1 MIDVSVVVPVY
12 RNAETLQELYHRVHN
27 ALDDTG
33 LSYELILVN
42 DACAAGSA
50 RVVDDLARTYSAVR
64 AAHLSKNGGQHR
76 ALLAGLRIARGRW
89 AVFMDG
95 DLQDPP
101 EAIPSLIDEGERGNP
116 IVFAG
121 RRGNYESTSRMISG
135 RLYRVVLHLAS
146 GLPRDAGAFVAV
158 DREAID
164 RILSLRGPSPF
175 IPTMI
180 WCTGLPL
187 KSIPVE
193 RSVRPRGKSAYSS
206 ARRARAATHAFGWII
221 WKHARAIFHR
231 DAPASTPQPSI
242 R

>member
-12 RNAETLQELYHRVHN
+12 RNAETLQELYDRVHSTMQN
-27 ALDDTG
+27 TG

-42 DACAAGSA
+42 DACADGSA
-50 RVVDDLARTYSAVR
+50 RVVDDLARSHSAVR
-64 AAHLSKNGGQHR
+64 AVHLSKNGGQHR

-116 IVFAG
+116 VVFAG
-121 RRGNYESTSRMISG
+121 RRGNYESTSRMMSG
-135 RLYRVVLHLAS
+135 KLYRGILHLAS

-187 KSIPVE
+187 RSIPVE

-206 ARRARAATHAFGWII
+206 SGRARAAAHAFAWII
-221 WKHARAIFHR
+221 WKHAHRAFQR
-231 DAPASTPQPSI
+231 NSSASTPQPST

>member
-12 RNAETLQELYHRVHN
+12 KNADTLQELHDRVHSS
-27 ALDDTG
+27 LDDAG

-42 DACAAGSA
+42 DGCTNGSA
-50 RVVDDLARTYSAVR
+50 RVVDDLARSFSTVR
-64 AAHLSKNGGQHR
+64 AVHLSKNEGQHR

-101 EAIPSLIDEGERGNP
+101 EAIRQLIDEGERGNP
-116 IVFAG
+116 VVFAG
-121 RRGNYESTSRMISG
+121 RRGKYESPSRMISAK
-135 RLYRVVLHLAS
+135 LYRGIMHLAS

-158 DREAID
+158 NRDAID

-180 WCTGLPL
+180 WCTGLPMT
-187 KSIPVE
+187 SIPVE
-193 RSVRPRGKSAYSS
+193 RSVRRRGKSAYSS
-206 ARRARAATHAFGWII
+206 GRRARAAARAFAWIL
-221 WKHARAIFHR
+221 WKHAHRAFQR
-231 DAPASTPQPSI
+231 DSAAAAPQPST